1 MGDLDQQIADLE
13 SQLSELKQRRTE
25 EQLTAPSSLP
35 NPRPLQGLRIVD
47 MSRFLVG
54 PFCAQMLAD
63 MGAEVIKIEAL
74 PYGDPIRAAGSQDWG
89 GENLFFL
96 ARNRNKQSL
105 ALDLK
110 QTEGREV
117 LYRLV
122 ETADVFIENFR
133 PGAADNI
140 GVGYEKLKHYN
151 PNLIYCAIS
160 GYGQDGPE
168 RGRPGQD
175 LLLQAFSGLMS
186 ITGWEN
192 GPPTTVG
199 TFVADMVGAFHCAY
213 GIAIALLGRERLG
226 IGQRIEVSLLDSL
239 LALQAMEATTYLN
252 TGVLP
257 KKGGAGHSI
266 VPAPYRIFEAQEG
279 AFALVAPSQ
288 DWWLRLCKVPELLD
302 ICSDPRF
309 VSRESRGEHADA
321 LNGLLEK
328 RFRDKPATHWLA
340 CFAEADVLAAP
351 VHDYADVFSDP
362 QVIYNEM
369 IVTQDHPNAGR
380 VRTVGIPVKMIRTPG
395 HTGTAA
401 PLFGQ
406 HTETVLA
413 SLGYNEAE
421 VKQLHSA
428 GVVAQAEEQS
438 SVGLR
443 ARSEII

>member
-1 MGDLDQQIADLE
+1 MDDLNQQIADLE
-13 SQLSELKQRRTE
+13 RQLSELKQRRTE
-25 EQLTAPSSLP
+25 EQQAAPSSAP

-63 MGAEVIKIEAL
+63 MGAEVIKIEPL
-74 PYGDPIRAAGSQDWG
+74 PCGDPIRAAGSKDWG

-110 QTEGREV
+110 QEEGREV

-122 ETADVFIENFR
+122 KRADVFIENFR
-133 PGAADNI
+133 PGVADNI
-140 GVGYEKLKHYN
+140 GIGYEKLKHYN
-151 PNLIYCAIS
+151 PNLIFCAIS

-175 LLLQAFSGLMS
+175 LLLQAFSGLIS
-186 ITGWEN
+186 ITGWED

-199 TFVADMVGAFHCAY
+199 TLVADMVGAFHCAY
-213 GIAIALLGRERLG
+213 GVAIALLGRERLG

-257 KKGGAGHSI
+257 KKGGAGHGI

-288 DWWLRLCKVPELLD
+288 DWWLRLCKVRELQD

-309 VSRESRGEHADA
+309 AARESRDEYADA

-328 RFRDKPATHWLA
+328 RFRDKPAADWLA

-351 VHDYADVFSDP
+351 VHDYADVFNHP
-362 QVIYNEM
+362 QVIHNEM
-369 IVTQDHPNAGR
+369 IITQEHPNAGQ
-380 VRTVGIPVKMIRTPG
+380 VRTVGIPVKMTRTPG
-395 HTGTAA
+395 HTGAAA

-406 HTETVLA
+406 HTEAVLA

-421 VKQLHSA
+421 VRKLRSA
-428 GVVAQAEEQS
+428 GVVAQAEQKS
-438 SVGLR
+438 NI
-443 ARSEII
+443 AK

>member
-1 MGDLDQQIADLE
+1 MDELDQQIADLE
-13 SQLSELKQRRTE
+13 RQLAELKQRRTE
-25 EQLTAPSSLP
+25 KQQAAPASAP
-35 NPRPLQGLRIVD
+35 NLRPLQGLRIVD

-63 MGAEVIKIEAL
+63 MGAEVIKIEPL
-74 PYGDPIRAAGSQDWG
+74 PYGDPIRAAGSKDWG

-110 QTEGREV
+110 QEEGREV

-122 ETADVFIENFR
+122 ETADVFVENFR
-133 PGAADNI
+133 PGAADKI

-175 LLLQAFSGLMS
+175 LLLQAFSGLIS
-186 ITGWEN
+186 ITGWED

-199 TFVADMVGAFHCAY
+199 TLVADMVGAFHCAY
-213 GIAIALLGRERLG
+213 GVAIALLGRERLG

-257 KKGGAGHSI
+257 KKGGAGHGI

-288 DWWLRLCKVPELLD
+288 DWWLRLCKVPELQD
-302 ICSDPRF
+302 ICANPRF
-309 VSRESRGEHADA
+309 VSRESRGEYADA
-321 LNGLLEK
+321 LNALLEK
-328 RFRDKPATHWLA
+328 RFRDKPVADWLA
-340 CFAEADVLAAP
+340 RFAEADVLAAP
-351 VHDYADVFSDP
+351 VHNYADVFNDP
-362 QVIYNEM
+362 QVIHNEM
-369 IVTQDHPNAGR
+369 IITQEHPTAGWI
-380 VRTVGIPVKMIRTPG
+380 RTVGMPVKMTRTPG
-395 HTGTAA
+395 HTGAAA
-401 PLFGQ
+401 PLLGQ
-406 HTETVLA
+406 HTEAVLA
-413 SLGYNEAE
+413 SLGYSEAE
-421 VKQLHSA
+421 VEQLRSA
-428 GVVAQAEEQS
+428 GVVAQAEHKS
-438 SVGLR
+438 ST
-443 ARSEII
+443 SE